1 MTACQE
7 HQPCPQGS
15 RLIFPPP
22 GALAGRLSTLTLS
35 SWLQDTCCSSR
46 AHIQVPGGKKGKAQ
60 FAQVYP
66 SEVFLLCSG
75 KDSLSR
81 NSHVSVIRNYALWS
95 ILAAREAGKLC
106 ILSQE
111 HLFSP

>member
-1 MTACQE
+1 MPSGVQAHLST
-7 HQPCPQGS
+7 
-15 RLIFPPP
+15 P
-22 GALAGRLSTLTLS
+22 GALAGRLSTLTLYY
-35 SWLQDTCCSSR
+35 LQPDTCCSSR
-46 AHIQVPGGKKGKAQ
+46 PHIQVPGGKKGKAQ

-66 SEVFLLCSG
+66 SEVYLLCSG

-81 NSHVSVIRNYALWS
+81 NSHISVIRNCALS

-106 ILSQE
+106 ILSRE

>member
-1 MTACQE
+1 MPSGLQAHLST
-7 HQPCPQGS
+7 
-15 RLIFPPP
+15 P

-46 AHIQVPGGKKGKAQ
+46 PHIQVPGGKKGKAQ
-60 FAQVYP
+60 FAQVYH